1 MSNEAT
7 VRAIGVAG
15 QWSEEA
21 PTFAHQRSPPALG
34 YDPSIYFHLPLR
46 HHTAGMAYRQS
57 EGHVDGSRT
66 SVNTTPSSFLD
77 STLRMPTSR
86 LFFPSPFSFF
96 FYLFLSPVCL
106 RLLRLVGRSKKIFAH
121 HFLFC
126 SKRFRR

>member
-86 LFFPSPFSFF
+86 LFFPPPS
-96 FYLFLSPVCL
+96 LFLSLPL
-106 RLLRLVGRSKKIFAH
+106 PRLFEAAKACWSK
-121 HFLFC
+121 
-126 SKRFRR
+126 